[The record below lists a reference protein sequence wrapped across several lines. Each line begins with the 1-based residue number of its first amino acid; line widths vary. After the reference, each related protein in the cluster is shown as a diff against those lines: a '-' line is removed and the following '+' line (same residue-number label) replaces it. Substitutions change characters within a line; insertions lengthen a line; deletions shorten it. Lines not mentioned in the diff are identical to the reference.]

1 MTWICSF
8 GVVNCPICQR
18 SREDIK
24 EMKPNIPDKT
34 MDKIIKQNKI
44 DLHRKIETVSI
55 EITTDGQPKIEVKGR
70 PLDKDGKPK
79 IPANYPGIPSIT
91 GNNPEPWDSKL
102 GLDDL
107 TISPWTM
114 SVKEGDIPP
123 LISRWFTSATPSIN
137 WSTSFGADEPAYPS
151 DYQFIGSRTKKKP
164 EVQRVDKLVPTSKPY
179 KDMKDNDEPE
189 FYKRQ
194 GIKCYTARD
203 GKNTIIVDRKSEI
216 QY

>member
-18 SREDIK
+18 ARQEIK
-24 EMKPNIPDKT
+24 AMMPNIPDKA
-34 MDKIIKQNKI
+34 MDKIIKDQKI
-44 DLHRKIETVSI
+44 DLHQKIESI
-55 EITTDGQPKIEVKGR
+55 SIDILTDGGPKIEIKGK

-79 IPANYPGIPSIT
+79 IPANYPGIPW
-91 GNNPEPWDSKL
+91 GSKL

-114 SVKEGDIPP
+114 SVKEGNPP
-123 LISRWFTSATPSIN
+123 PTWFTPSTISLETDWSSFEVYKPSPTFTAE
-137 WSTSFGADEPAYPS
+137 WSTYPS
-151 DYQFIGSRTKKKP
+151 YIGSRTKKTP

-189 FYKRQ
+189 FYRKQ